1 MKNTRGGAAN
11 CWSDCI
17 NVINLVSN
25 SAGIEYKVWWE
36 SSNMNYRRLGDAG
49 VKISEIGLGGWLTF
63 GNAVDLDRGRAVMNR
78 ALELGINFLDTSNV
92 YARGKCE
99 EAWGEILRDRVRS
112 NYVLATKVF
121 FPMGDGPNDRGLSRK
136 HIMEQCHASLGRLR
150 TDYVDLYQCHRHD
163 ENTPLEETIRAMD
176 DLVRQ
181 GKVLYWGFSE
191 WPVEQIEKALQ
202 ICGDRHYRPKSSQP
216 QYSLIHRDIEAKI
229 IPLCSRAG
237 IGQVI
242 WSPLAQGVLTGK
254 YKPNAAPPANSR
266 AVDKRQNQFI
276 TRLTDDRALLER
288 VQRLVPIAAEVGCS
302 MSQLALAWCLR
313 QSNVSS
319 CIIGATR
326 PEQVEENVE
335 ASGIVLKPETIRRM
349 EEVIA

>member
-1 MKNTRGGAAN
+1 
-11 CWSDCI
+11 
-17 NVINLVSN
+17 
-25 SAGIEYKVWWE
+25 
-36 SSNMNYRRLGDAG
+36 MNYRRLGDAG
-49 VKISEIGLGGWLTF
+49 VKCSEIGLGGWLTF

-112 NYVLATKVF
+112 SYVLATKVF
-121 FPMGDGPNDRGLSRK
+121 FPMGDGPNDKGLSRK
-136 HIMEQCHASLGRLR
+136 HIMEQCHAALRRLR

-163 ENTPLEETIRAMD
+163 EQTPLEETIRAMD
-176 DLVRQ
+176 DLIKQ
-181 GKVLYWGFSE
+181 GKITYWGFSE

-202 ICGDRHYRPKSSQP
+202 FCGDRYYRPKSSQP

-229 IPLCSRAG
+229 IPLCARAG

-254 YKPNAAPPANSR
+254 YKPNSPPPADSR
-266 AVDKRQNQFI
+266 AVDTRQNQFI
-276 TRLTDDRALLER
+276 GRFIENKALLAK
-288 VQRLVPIAAEVGCS
+288 VQKLAPIAAEAGCS

-313 QSNVSS
+313 QANVTS

-326 PEQVEENVE
+326 PEQVEENAE
-335 ASGIVLKPETIRRM
+335 ASGIKLDDETARKM
-349 EEVIA
+349 EEVVG